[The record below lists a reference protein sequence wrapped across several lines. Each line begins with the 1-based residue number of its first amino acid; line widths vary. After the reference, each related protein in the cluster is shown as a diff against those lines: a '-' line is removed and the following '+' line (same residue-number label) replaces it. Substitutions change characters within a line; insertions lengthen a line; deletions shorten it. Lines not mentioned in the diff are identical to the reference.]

1 MNVALFDMDK
11 TLLSKS
17 SGTLYVKYL
26 WRKRMITVREM
37 LGTMVVSAQYTLNV
51 LDFPKAMARLSRSI
65 KDGDAAA
72 TKVMCDRWVA
82 EDVVQYIAPKALAKV
97 REHQARGDA
106 VWLLS
111 ASTQF
116 AVQPVADHIGIP
128 CRFTELE
135 IVSGRF
141 TGAIV
146 DVACYGMGKVIWGE
160 RIAASHGV
168 ALSECIFYTDSY
180 SDRPLLDAVGTPVPV
195 NPDARLARYARERG
209 WTVEYFY

>member
-1 MNVALFDMDK
+1 
-11 TLLSKS
+11 
-17 SGTLYVKYL
+17 VKYL
-26 WRKRMITVREM
+26 WRKRMITLREM
-37 LGTMVVSAQYTLNV
+37 LDTMVVSLQYTLNV
-51 LDFPKAMARLSRSI
+51 LDFPKAMARLSRSL

-72 TKVMCDRWVA
+72 TKLMCDRWVA
-82 EDVVQYIAPKALAKV
+82 EDVVQYIAPKALVKV

-116 AVQPVADHIGIP
+116 AVQPVADHVGVP

-135 IVSGRF
+135 IVDGRF

-146 DVACYGMGKVIWGE
+146 DVACYGAGKVVWGE

-168 ALSECIFYTDSY
+168 SLSDCVFYTDSY

-195 NPDARLARYARERG
+195 NPDAKLARYARERG
-209 WTVEYFY
+209 WAVEYFY

>member
-1 MNVALFDMDK
+1 MDK

-17 SGTLYVKYL
+17 SGVLYVKYL
-26 WRKRMITVREM
+26 WRKRMITLREM
-37 LGTMVVSAQYTLNV
+37 LDTMVVSLQYTLNV
-51 LDFPKAMARLSRSI
+51 LDFPKAMARLSRSL

-72 TKVMCDRWVA
+72 TKLMCDRWVA
-82 EDVVQYIAPKALAKV
+82 EDVVQYIAPKALVKV

-116 AVQPVADHIGIP
+116 AVQPVADHVGVP

-135 IVSGRF
+135 IVDGRF

-146 DVACYGMGKVIWGE
+146 DVACYGAGKVVWGE

-168 ALSECIFYTDSY
+168 SLSDCVFYTDSY

-195 NPDARLARYARERG
+195 NPDAKLARYARERG
-209 WTVEYFY
+209 WAVEYFY